1 MSGYFLLL
9 ALDAGLLVVFATARL
24 GQESFLLD
32 RLAKALQGRLEGL
45 VIPNDNLSQD
55 VPLLSGRGVTHGQT
69 PG

>member
-1 MSGYFLLL
+1 M
-9 ALDAGLLVVFATARL
+9 FAAARL

-45 VIPNDNLSQD
+45 VIPDDNLSQY
-55 VPLLSGRGVTHGQT
+55 VPLLSGRGVTYGHT